1 MRRFFHDC
9 LTGLR
14 GPPPH
19 RTTRHLTVGFP
30 ASRTRLRRRRDH
42 RPHPSRAARHPL
54 PHRHRYTYLAEASVP
69 GGDPDSIATVDHAT
83 ATTRRFVGDTGNS
96 GCEPLFAPASDTEGD
111 GWLLTVEHCAAERR
125 SRVLILP
132 AARPD
137 TGPVAPIGLRHHVPM
152 TFHGT
157 FVPRRRA
164 PGNRPVLQRICPAA
178 SSGRV
183 RETPPRVAAA
193 WWHVAGRPHRRG
205 RTCRSSFAE
214 DHLQQFGS
222 STTRSASRA
231 SLRALW

>member
-1 MRRFFHDC
+1 MTASPGSGVHRRTEPHGTSPWDSLHPEHDYAVDEI
-9 LTGLR
+9 TGRIPAGLR
-14 GPPPH
+14 GTLY
-19 RTTRHLTVGFP
+19 RTGT
-30 ASRTRLRRRRDH
+30 A
-42 RPHPSRAARHPL
+42 
-54 PHRHRYTYLAEASVP
+54 HRYTYLAEASVP

-96 GCEPLFAPASDTEGD
+96 VCEPLFAPASDTEGD

-137 TGPVAPIGLRHHVPM
+137 TGPAAPIGLRHHVPM

-157 FVPRRRA
+157 FVPRWRA